1 MKGKIFYI
9 WDSGAHLGSRCA
21 LGRKHCPTREDQSLQ
36 AGLRP
41 RKTQLSPTA
50 LQLPTAYLSACKR
63 DSTRRGER
71 RRARRRRRRRRKDL
85 APPPQL
91 HGASPLLSAAR
102 LGWAG
107 LTRVWSPL
115 PGFSAVRWDPGCPWT
130 IPCGLLWS
138 GGGFGGT
145 AAASLLKSWAIP
157 FVLVDV
163 RDAFHH
169 NVAALRAAVESG
181 KSFVDFHGH
190 PHCAG
195 PGGSP
200 PAVTA
205 AARRYSGSD
214 KGRDTESAASALV
227 RVKELMFAIWKT
239 NNLALGGSTDRLC

>member
-1 MKGKIFYI
+1 MSRTASLPAARLQLPTPSRQAQPGQFPQSLGVCLKHSPWFLRPLGSPSHMEPVWEMGGDLRKVKGKIFYI

-138 GGGFGGT
+138 GG
-145 AAASLLKSWAIP
+145 ASEA
-157 FVLVDV
+157 
-163 RDAFHH
+163 R
-169 NVAALRAAVESG
+169 R
-181 KSFVDFHGH
+181 
-190 PHCAG
+190 
-195 PGGSP
+195 P
-200 PAVTA
+200 PACSSRGPSPSCWWT
-205 AARRYSGSD
+205 
-214 KGRDTESAASALV
+214 
-227 RVKELMFAIWKT
+227 
-239 NNLALGGSTDRLC
+239 